1 MQNQTLYKNTLFLN
15 ILLAFLY
22 VFTGKLSTIVFVSEK
37 IITFSVFPPEGI
49 ALAFALY
56 FGKKIIPGIFIGQV
70 ILALINELSVIQ
82 AVGIGIGNSLE
93 AFIAIYL
100 WNRYKKNAV
109 LETFQDYFYLMG
121 MIIFI
126 LQPFSATFGNLILS
140 INSKFNI
147 HNLFYWYIG
156 NVLGQILFTPFL
168 ITLFN
173 TFKPRMLKNFI
184 IYGSIFGFFIYLL
197 IFIIDIKSVFI
208 LLMFSSVITAYYLI
222 KNGLICGLYL
232 NIVLYYEIILAKIFH
247 KNIFSTLSSFENTFN
262 FDLFVIYN
270 TTLIFIV
277 GIFIEQQKNF
287 SKELQKTVKKVTK
300 ENKQQFKYILSQQ
313 KFIAQIN
320 MIHMLTHQWRQ
331 PLNKISLLC
340 ELVYTKYKMNSLTD
354 KDMEKFKTNIQN
366 EINALDKT
374 LQQLNSLNQSIKLE
388 RFNIKDTI
396 EFTLSL
402 FKNKLKNIDVTIEA
416 TNYKILFN
424 KNAFKQIFSIIL
436 DNAVEEL
443 SDKKIKKIE
452 IKTFKENDN
461 VILIIKDSGGGIKE
475 PDKIFEPYYSTKSKN
490 ERGLSLFIAKN
501 LVDKLGAK
509 IEVSNNGGAVFR
521 LIFKG

>member
-1 MQNQTLYKNTLFLN
+1 
-15 ILLAFLY
+15 
-22 VFTGKLSTIVFVSEK
+22 
-37 IITFSVFPPEGI
+37 
-49 ALAFALY
+49 
-56 FGKKIIPGIFIGQV
+56 
-70 ILALINELSVIQ
+70 
-82 AVGIGIGNSLE
+82 
-93 AFIAIYL
+93 
-100 WNRYKKNAV
+100 
-109 LETFQDYFYLMG
+109 
-121 MIIFI
+121 
-126 LQPFSATFGNLILS
+126 
-140 INSKFNI
+140 
-147 HNLFYWYIG
+147 
-156 NVLGQILFTPFL
+156 
-168 ITLFN
+168 
-173 TFKPRMLKNFI
+173 
-184 IYGSIFGFFIYLL
+184 
-197 IFIIDIKSVFI
+197 
-208 LLMFSSVITAYYLI
+208 MFSSVITAYYLI